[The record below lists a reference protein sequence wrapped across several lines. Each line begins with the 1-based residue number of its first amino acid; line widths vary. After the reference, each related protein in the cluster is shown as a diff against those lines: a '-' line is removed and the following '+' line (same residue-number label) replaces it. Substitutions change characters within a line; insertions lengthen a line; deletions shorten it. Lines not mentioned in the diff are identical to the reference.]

1 MPRFSVCVEMVYRP
15 LPFVERLE
23 AVARAGYDAFEFWN
37 WQDKDLEAVEATS
50 RRLGLAVA
58 AFGVSGGTL
67 MDAANHDAY
76 IETTHRAAVWARRLG
91 CPNLIVTTGN
101 EVAGVSRE
109 AQFDVLHRG
118 LERVAAAAADG
129 GVVAVLE
136 PLNTK
141 VDHAGYFLDHAV
153 DAFRLV
159 REINSPALR
168 VLYDIYHMQ
177 IMDGDL
183 IATIEANLDLIS
195 HFHVADVPGRHE
207 PGTGEINYANVF
219 RRIDAAGYAGFVG
232 LEFRP
237 SGDHDA
243 ALASVR
249 ALVA

>member
-1 MPRFSVCVEMVYRP
+1 MPRFSVCVEMVFRP
-15 LPFVERLE
+15 LPFIDRLE
-23 AVARAGYDAFEFWN
+23 EVARAGYSAFEFWN
-37 WQDKDLEAVEATS
+37 WQDKDLEATDATA

-76 IETTHRAAVWARRLG
+76 IETVHRAAAWARRLG

-101 EVAGVSRE
+101 EVPGASRE
-109 AQFDVLHRG
+109 AQFDVLGRG
-118 LERVAAAAADG
+118 LERVARAAADG
-129 GVVAVLE
+129 GVTAVLE

-141 VDHAGYFLDHAV
+141 VDHAGYFLDHGA

-159 REINSPALR
+159 REVDHPNLR

-183 IATIEANLDLIS
+183 ISTIEANLGLIA

-219 RRIDAAGYAGFVG
+219 RRIDAAAYGGFVG

-237 SGDHDA
+237 SGDHAA
-243 ALASVR
+243 ALAAVR
-249 ALVA
+249 ALAA

>member
-1 MPRFSVCVEMVYRP
+1 
-15 LPFVERLE
+15 
-23 AVARAGYDAFEFWN
+23 
-37 WQDKDLEAVEATS
+37 
-50 RRLGLAVA
+50 
-58 AFGVSGGTL
+58 

-76 IETTHRAAVWARRLG
+76 IETTHRAAQWARRLG

-118 LERVAAAAADG
+118 LERVAGAASDG

-141 VDHAGYFLDHAV
+141 VDHAGYFLDHGV

-159 REINSPALR
+159 REINAPSLR

-183 IATIEANLDLIS
+183 IATIEANLDVIS

-219 RRIDAAGYAGFVG
+219 RRIDGAGYGGFVG

-237 SGDHDA
+237 SSDHDA
-243 ALASVR
+243 ALMAVR

>member
-1 MPRFSVCVEMVYRP
+1 MPRFSVCVEMVFRP

-37 WQDKDLEAVEATS
+37 WQDKDLKAIEATS
-50 RRLGLAVA
+50 HRLGLAIA

-67 MDAANHDAY
+67 MEAANHDAY
-76 IETTHRAAVWARRLG
+76 VETTHRAAEWARRLG
-91 CPNLIVTTGN
+91 CPSLIVTTGN
-101 EVAGVSRE
+101 EVPGTPRE
-109 AQFDVLHRG
+109 VQFDVLQRG
-118 LERVAAAAADG
+118 LERVARAAADG

-183 IATIEANLDLIS
+183 IATIEANLDLIT

-219 RRIDAAGYAGFVG
+219 QRIDAAGYAGFVG

-237 SGDHDA
+237 SGDHAA
-243 ALASVR
+243 ALAAVR
-249 ALVA
+249 TLAA

>member
-15 LPFVERLE
+15 LPFVERIE

-76 IETTHRAAVWARRLG
+76 IETTHRAAAWARRLG

-101 EVAGVSRE
+101 EVTGVSRA

-159 REINSPALR
+159 RDINSSALR
-168 VLYDIYHMQ
+168 VLYDMYHMQ

-207 PGTGEINYANVF
+207 PGTGEINYAF
-219 RRIDAAGYAGFVG
+219 LFDFIDKLGYSGWIGCEYKPLTNTDAGVG
-232 LEFRP
+232 W
-237 SGDHDA
+237 
-243 ALASVR
+243 VR
-249 ALVA
+249 KYLS

>member
-1 MPRFSVCVEMVYRP
+1 MCSSD
-15 LPFVERLE
+15 LGHKSRL
-23 AVARAGYDAFEFWN
+23 AGGCILAGGLAGFLSGTFHIHDIVG
-37 WQDKDLEAVEATS
+37 DLEGQPH
-50 RRLGLAVA
+50 L
-58 AFGVSGGTL
+58 
-67 MDAANHDAY
+67 
-76 IETTHRAAVWARRLG
+76 ET
-91 CPNLIVTTGN
+91 
-101 EVAGVSRE
+101 AG
-109 AQFDVLHRG
+109 AHLLDHRG
-118 LERVAAAAADG
+118 ALPAKDRARAAADG

-159 REINSPALR
+159 REINAPALR